1 MLKWLKGNKSSAD
14 NSEQSDTS
22 SVPIGL
28 PCSSSPL
35 ADTLISVV
43 EREYR
48 TSPSVSG
55 IKHKRGQYSVYSPES
70 KAKIA
75 RYALENGNSKAAI
88 HFSSKFGK

>member
-14 NSEQSDTS
+14 NSEQSDNS

-35 ADTLISVV
+35 ADTLNSVV

-55 IKHKRGQYSVYSPES
+55 ITRKQYSVYSPES
-70 KAKIA
+70 KA
-75 RYALENGNSKAAI
+75 
-88 HFSSKFGK
+88 